1 MVLLTVNLKVM
12 LERRRK
18 KERERRDSTLSKVTV
33 NVENVKIPRKIY
45 N

>member
-1 MVLLTVNLKVM
+1 M